1 MSTLNVAEIPQDR
14 SFESAKE
21 RAHQRRWWILAVL
34 AISQLM
40 VILDGT
46 IVNIALPTAQ
56 HALHFSNSD
65 RQWIVTAYSLAFGS
79 LLLLGGRISDY
90 IGRKNALIV
99 GLVGFA
105 GASALGAA
113 SMNFTMLVVART
125 VQGVFGALLAP
136 AVLALLTT
144 TFSDP
149 DERGKAFAIYG
160 AVAGAGGALGLLLG
174 GVLTSYASWRWTLLV
189 NLFFAAVG
197 VVGALALLHHDRG
210 VDHDPL
216 DWPGVLM
223 STSGLF
229 ALVYGFS
236 HAETTSW
243 TNPFTLGSFVAAATL
258 LISFTL
264 VQRRTRFPLLP
275 LRVIIDR
282 NRGGALTAMII
293 ASAGMFG
300 VFFFLTYY
308 LQTTLGFSAV
318 RTGFA
323 FMPMVAGTITT
334 AQLSNIVL
342 LPKVGPRPLIPL
354 GMLVSASGMWWLTH
368 LTLASNYSHGVL
380 GPLVVM
386 GLGIGFVFAPGFSIS
401 TLGVAPHDAGVASAL
416 VNTSQQIGGS
426 VGTALLNTLAA
437 SAASAFLVGRTP
449 STMNQALAAIHSY
462 TSVFGD
468 VALIFVG
475 GAILTG
481 AILRS
486 GAPADLVKSPAMH

>member
-1 MSTLNVAEIPQDR
+1 MSTLNVAEIPRDR
-14 SFESAKE
+14 SPESARE

-90 IGRKNALIV
+90 IGRKSALIV

-144 TFSDP
+144 TFRDP

-197 VVGALALLHHDRG
+197 VVGAISLLHHDRG

-216 DWPGVLM
+216 DWPGVLT
-223 STSGLF
+223 STGGLF

-243 TNPFTLGSFVAAATL
+243 TNPFTLGSFVAAAVL
-258 LISFTL
+258 LSLFTL

-275 LRVIIDR
+275 LRVILDR

-342 LPKVGPRPLIPL
+342 LPKIGPRPLIPL
-354 GMLVSASGMWWLTH
+354 GMLISASGMWWLTH

-386 GLGIGFVFAPGFSIS
+386 GLGVGFVFAPGFSIS

-486 GAPADLVKSPAMH
+486 GAPADLVTSPSMH